1 MLEGF
6 FVPLGLVFIAELG
19 DKTQLVALTL
29 ATRFR
34 PGVVLAGVLV
44 ATLVVHLLSVAIGGL
59 SGNFLSTAWIEFL
72 SGLAFVGFALWTLR
86 GDQLDEQEGMMS
98 RFRSPFLIV
107 TITFFLAELGDK
119 TMLSTV
125 TLAASYPLALVWI
138 GSSLG
143 MVLSDALAIWVG
155 RALGKQLPERAI
167 KIGAAGIFFAF
178 GLYYIIQGFAGS
190 VGALPILKTLSG
202 K

>member
-1 MLEGF
+1 MEGF
-6 FVPLGLVFIAELG
+6 WLSLGLVFLAELG

-34 PGVVLAGVLV
+34 AGVVLAGVLV
-44 ATLVVHLLSVAIGGL
+44 ATLLVHLLSVALGGL
-59 SGNFLSTAWIEFL
+59 TGTFLSTAWIEFL

-86 GDQLDEQEGMMS
+86 GDRLDGDEGTKH
-98 RFRSPFLIV
+98 RLRSPFMIV

-125 TLAASYPLALVWI
+125 TLAASYPLAPVWI

-155 RALGKQLPERAI
+155 QALGKKLPERAV
-167 KIGAAGIFFAF
+167 KLGAAGIFFAF
-178 GLYYIIQGFAGS
+178 GLYYLMQGFAGS
-190 VGALPILKTLSG
+190 IGAMPFFKALLG
-202 K
+202 N